1 MKITAR
7 PFALFALCLGA
18 AVFAVAEDDAASSA
32 SGEKESSESTTSRI
46 KFSDPSK
53 PGTLRAQLPWA
64 DVHVTSTDAAEII
77 VTSSIAEKGK
87 KEQRADGLRRLDDD
101 LSFELTEKN
110 NLATLQMTGG
120 WEAQGSEFNIQLP
133 HHTALVLRTEMGG
146 DVVIENFDGDI
157 DVDSMNGEI
166 TLKDIVSSAVANT
179 MNGEINASFKTA
191 PVKPVSFSTMNGEIS
206 LRLPAETKANL
217 RLRSQNGSLLT
228 DFPEGVLKTKVES
241 RSSHSSHARHEIEMA
256 VHEAAM
262 AGHEAAMAARDI
274 ARQVAHEVSREIHS
288 NSHTP
293 KAQASADSAVASA
306 PAAAPAI
313 AEAPEAVEAPL
324 PPIPPVPYLGGGK
337 VISGTLNGG
346 GVDITLATMNG
357 TITVRQS
364 DSKAPAPAPAPK
376 S

>member
-1 MKITAR
+1 MKIPAR
-7 PFALFALCLGA
+7 PFVLFALCLGA
-18 AVFAVAEDDAASSA
+18 AVFAVAEDDAATSA
-32 SGEKESSESTTSRI
+32 SGEKESSETTTSRI

-77 VTSSIAEKGK
+77 VTSSLTEKGK
-87 KEQRADGLRRLDDD
+87 KEPRPDGLRRLDDD
-101 LSFELTEKN
+101 LSFDLTEKN

-120 WEAQGSEFNIQLP
+120 LEAQGSEFNIQLP

-179 MNGEINASFKTA
+179 MNGEINASFKTS
-191 PVKPVSFSTMNGEIS
+191 PVKPVSFSTMNGEINV
-206 LRLPAETKANL
+206 RLPAETKANL

-241 RSSHSSHARHEIEMA
+241 RSSHGSHAQREIELA
-256 VHEAAM
+256 VHEAAQ
-262 AGHEAAMAARDI
+262 AGREAARAAREI
-274 ARQVAHEVSREIHS
+274 ARQVAHEVSREINS
-288 NSHTP
+288 GSHTP
-293 KAQASADSAVASA
+293 KATAAPASA
-306 PAAAPAI
+306 PEAAPAL
-313 AEAPEAVEAPL
+313 AEAPEASMAPQ
-324 PPIPPVPYLGGGK
+324 PPIPPIPYLGGGK
-337 VISGTLNGG
+337 VITGTLNGG
-346 GVDITLATMNG
+346 GIDISLATMNG

-364 DSKAPAPAPAPK
+364 DGKAPAPAPVPK